1 MTIITLKSVIN
12 CKIANNKIAICLFLS
27 VELIKFASKI

>member
-1 MTIITLKSVIN
+1 MLVITEKGVIN
-12 CKIANNKIAICLFLS
+12 CKIAYNKIAIYLFLS

>member
-1 MTIITLKSVIN
+1 MPIITWGSVIN
-12 CKIANNKIAICLFLS
+12 CKIAYNKIAIYLFLS